1 METILKYCLPMD
13 LSQYSL
19 TGKSLQERM
28 EVRNGQTQSRVVM
41 AESGSSKLCI
51 PPQLIGKNIIN
62 YNCLLVPLYCSKST
76 LFFEMLTFLLSSAGI
91 AHFLKLYLTA
101 DGLAASGGSSLSSYT
116 RKLISKSRSRSQ
128 EKRNL
133 ETKATRL
140 RK

>member
-62 YNCLLVPLYCSKST
+62 INCLLLPLYC
-76 LFFEMLTFLLSSAGI
+76 
-91 AHFLKLYLTA
+91 LK
-101 DGLAASGGSSLSSYT
+101 
-116 RKLISKSRSRSQ
+116 
-128 EKRNL
+128 
-133 ETKATRL
+133 
-140 RK
+140 